1 MSIEI
6 RKYSDLHS
14 DLHVGQN
21 AVNALQLG
29 SLKTELTS
37 SPFKGRVAPPPP
49 VPTHTKLKCDLM
61 MKEKERKNIKIY
73 TTKRWERKIFYNS
86 LHEKGKLKEKSKLD
100 LKHIEP
106 VFYNAWLQ

>member
-37 SPFKGRVAPPPP
+37 SPFKGRVPPPHSNKIE
-49 VPTHTKLKCDLM
+49 VRFDDEGKG
-61 MKEKERKNIKIY
+61 KEKYKNI
-73 TTKRWERKIFYNS
+73 YN
-86 LHEKGKLKEKSKLD
+86 EAVGKEN
-100 LKHIEP
+100 I
-106 VFYNAWLQ
+106 LQFIA

>member
-1 MSIEI
+1 
-6 RKYSDLHS
+6 
-14 DLHVGQN
+14 
-21 AVNALQLG
+21 
-29 SLKTELTS
+29 
-37 SPFKGRVAPPPP
+37 
-49 VPTHTKLKCDLM
+49 M